1 VVRVLW
7 IGLLVALGSAVLV
20 ALSAAPTR
28 AESGHEATA
37 PLTHWSEN
45 ELLSD
50 PDAGFGPFQRHPL
63 RGEPAGGTVTLTR
76 SASGLSYVVDDPP
89 LLPGHAYT
97 VWWFIDDPDVEGNAL
112 LLAGPAEVLVHGG
125 GGVADGNGDL
135 PLRGMLP
142 VGDYAGSETELEAIV
157 PGSFTRPYQVVVML
171 FIKDHGPAADVED
184 LAASIT
190 RADAAECPCFDPL
203 VARFEPP
210 LRALPTSGSG
220 GLDRGSG
227 LGRPSTVGLGLGAA
241 AIGLLA
247 AMGVGLSARASRTGK
262 PGS

>member
-1 VVRVLW
+1 VRVLW
-7 IGLLVALGSAVLV
+7 IGLLVALGSAILIAVP
-20 ALSAAPTR
+20 AAATF

-50 PDAGFGPFQRHPL
+50 PDSGVGSFQRHPL

-97 VWWFIDDPDVEGNAL
+97 VWWFIDDPHVEGNAL
-112 LLAGPAEVLVHGG
+112 LLAGPAEVLVNGG

-135 PLRGMLP
+135 PLRGTLR
-142 VGDYAGSETELEAIV
+142 VGDYGGSETEPEAIV
-157 PGSFTRPYQVVVML
+157 PGSFTRPFQVVVML

-190 RADAAECPCFDPL
+190 RADVAECPCFDP
-203 VARFEPP
+203 VAARFEPP
-210 LRALPTSGSG
+210 LSALPTSGSG

-227 LGRPSTVGLGLGAA
+227 VGRPMTIGLGFGAA

-247 AMGVGLSARASRTGK
+247 AMGVGLSGRASRTGK
-262 PGS
+262 PGA